1 MGLLEIWLLE
11 AIVEVACLWAHRLQ
25 HSPFSLVARS
35 QLRSRCMV
43 AANNWVPIG
52 VTIGLSFLLTLSSV
66 DMPFATFFVDMRK
79 KTRIVGVS
87 CRYRPILLVLQLRH
101 LSHL

>member
-1 MGLLEIWLLE
+1 MLEIWLLE

-25 HSPFSLVARS
+25 HSPLSLVARS
-35 QLRSRCMV
+35 QLRSRHMI
-43 AANNWVPIG
+43 AANNWVPVG
-52 VTIGLSFLLTLSSV
+52 VTIGLSFLLTVSSA
-66 DMPFATFFVDMRK
+66 DITFATFFVDVRK

-87 CRYRPILLVLQLRH
+87 CRNRPILLVLPLGH

>member
-25 HSPFSLVARS
+25 HSPLCLVARS
-35 QLRSRCMV
+35 QLRSRHMV
-43 AANNWVPIG
+43 TANNWVTVG
-52 VTIGLSFLLTLSSV
+52 VTIGLSFILTMSSA
-66 DMPFATFFVDMRK
+66 DMTFATFFVDMRK

-87 CRYRPILLVLQLRH
+87 C
-101 LSHL
+101 